1 MQSEWKTHLFRLKE
15 KCEMRTYFK
24 NNLPAIWRSNIYDAS
39 AWNRTR
45 VTSIKGVHSTY
56 RAIQTSCK
64 VRWPVGKDGVV
75 PLTAEATPPPPPLT
89 MSPHLKTQSTDQI
102 IRAVAVQWPRSP
114 RPPTPWLACRMGGGG
129 WGLLG
134 RGCYSRRER
143 GLQIHHK
150 ELIAVLRPQC
160 NS

>member
-1 MQSEWKTHLFRLKE
+1 MLPPGIEPGSPPSKACTLPIELSKHL
-15 KCEMRTYFK
+15 
-24 NNLPAIWRSNIYDAS
+24 
-39 AWNRTR
+39 
-45 VTSIKGVHSTY
+45 VKG
-56 RAIQTSCK
+56 K
-64 VRWPVGKDGVV
+64 WPVGKDGAV
-75 PLTAEATPPPPPLT
+75 PLTAEATPPPLPLT

-102 IRAVAVQWPRSP
+102 IRAVAVQWPRYP

-150 ELIAVLRPQC
+150 ELIAILRPQC